1 MSFEF
6 MKIKNKIY
14 TFSLLLVAYCLSLIA
29 TPVAYAGFSCQPIYG
44 GGQTCVL
51 AETISVNKTVMN
63 PMTSKMVEGL
73 GINDPKYL
81 ADQLVTF
88 QISITNTSN
97 AVISHIDVKDTLPQ
111 FTIFNAGPGNFN
123 ASTNTLTFGIDNL
136 NPNETRTV
144 TMVGKITSIDKLPS
158 SQMVTCV
165 VNQVT
170 VTANTGAM
178 SQDNAQFCIEKKVPI
193 TTKGG
198 FPVLSPIPVYTTPS
212 TGPESLAL
220 FGLIPTAMA
229 GWFLRKKSNFTNRKE
244 QN

>member
-1 MSFEF
+1 
-6 MKIKNKIY
+6 MKIKLITIAFLSIATY
-14 TFSLLLVAYCLSLIA
+14 LLSLVI
-29 TPVAYAGFSCQPIYG
+29 TPITYAGFSCQPIYG

-63 PMTSKMVEGL
+63 PATSKMVESL

-81 ADQLVTF
+81 ASQLVTF
-88 QISITNTSN
+88 QIAITNTSGN
-97 AVISHIDVKDTLPQ
+97 TISHVDVTDALPQ
-111 FTIFNAGPGNFN
+111 FTLFNAGPGNFN
-123 ASTNTLTFGIDNL
+123 ALTNTLTFGIDNL
-136 NPNETRTV
+136 SPNETRTV

-178 SQDNAQFCIEKKVPI
+178 SQDNAQFCIEKKVPV

-198 FPVLSPIPVYTTPS
+198 FPTVSTVPISTTPS
-212 TGPESLAL
+212 TGPGSLAL
-220 FGLIPTAMA
+220 FSLIPTGLA
-229 GWFLRKKSNFTNRKE
+229 GWYLRKTTNKMKGGTS
-244 QN
+244 